1 MCCHNNFTVCCI
13 DAISLWNSTGEKKQ
27 FFLLKRYSIGRVM
40 KSVKVQKTLQQN
52 ATQSKTFAG
61 FHHCREDLSFFFNF
75 HQPTSISQPSGK
87 PGGTFR
93 FSRVSMV
100 WHHLIQL
107 TFASLHFQLLL
118 NIPRSNLKSRGD
130 RAFSFVAPNWRNNRS
145 FHIKATH
152 SLSRFKTLL
161 KTYLFLLAISSSWA
175 EFTSFYYANTD
186 LCVFFIS
193 WF

>member
-1 MCCHNNFTVCCI
+1 MPPKAKHLLDSITVGKIWVFSLIFTNLPVFP
-13 DAISLWNSTGEKKQ
+13 NQVGNT
-27 FFLLKRYSIGRVM
+27 
-40 KSVKVQKTLQQN
+40 
-52 ATQSKTFAG
+52 
-61 FHHCREDLSFFFNF
+61 EDD
-75 HQPTSISQPSGK
+75 Q

-161 KTYLFLLAISSSWA
+161 KTYLFLLAISSSWYLLYMYI
-175 EFTSFYYANTD
+175 SYNLYYNWGCLKSAIEINSD
-186 LCVFFIS
+186 LTWLVSYTFCTVKVKTAMKIMF
-193 WF
+193 

>member
-1 MCCHNNFTVCCI
+1 MPPKAKHLLDSITVGKIWVFSLIFTNLPVFPNQVGNTK
-13 DAISLWNSTGEKKQ
+13 DDQ
-27 FFLLKRYSIGRVM
+27 
-40 KSVKVQKTLQQN
+40 
-52 ATQSKTFAG
+52 
-61 FHHCREDLSFFFNF
+61 
-75 HQPTSISQPSGK
+75 

-130 RAFSFVAPNWRNNRS
+130 RAFSFVVPNWRNNRS